1 MPVTDLEMAVLH
13 AQITGNDEPAR
24 RAFSEELAVSGDLS
38 GLAALVHAAFVVAAR
53 RKFGSPWSRAE
64 VIRYVARVRTLL
76 SERPALLDPLTA
88 EDELRSAL
96 GEPVTATHEV
106 GAVAAARL
114 SLLLAL
120 VASLDLDDEAVANLL
135 GQAKDIAN
143 RMLDHVR
150 DPDLRSH
157 PQP

>member
-1 MPVTDLEMAVLH
+1 MIAWSRLC
-13 AQITGNDEPAR
+13 
-24 RAFSEELAVSGDLS
+24 SG
-38 GLAALVHAAFVVAAR
+38 
-53 RKFGSPWSRAE
+53 SRAE
-64 VIRYVARVRTLL
+64 VIRYVAQVRTLL

-96 GEPVTATHEV
+96 GEPITATHEV

-135 GQAKDIAN
+135 SQARDIAN

-150 DPDLRSH
+150 S
-157 PQP
+157 